1 MDNKLNQ
8 NKKHYFLINGT
19 VYFTMGEEQEEF
31 AVPLN
36 GTFFSDSPVLS
47 ARHLGKAQQTL
58 QINLAHQLGDD
69 WAKVAVKNV
78 ILLNIVPLGY
88 QTAEEFTAGL
98 TTPVDNSELN

>member
-1 MDNKLNQ
+1 MANKLDP

-58 QINLAHQLGDD
+58 QINLAHQLGDRLLE
-69 WAKVAVKNV
+69 VSVKNV
-78 ILLNIVPLGY
+78 ILHNIVSLGY